1 MTPLEASIDQL
12 RTNAAQWAAF
22 EASDHCVVLA
32 PPGSGK
38 TQLLTTKLAQ
48 ALASGAIR
56 PPRGAACIT
65 MTNEAAQELR
75 RRLASLGI
83 SGRPNLVIGTVHS
96 FALTRIVLPYAAAAG
111 RPDLANSHLATTD
124 QIRACFDAACD
135 AVGFE
140 PYERKNV
147 FATMERARQRLD
159 LSGDVMLGGPRVAD
173 VARRT
178 QLALEA
184 AGLYDFN
191 DLVRHAVS
199 LVEEHAFV
207 RAALSATYQ
216 HLYVDEYQDLA
227 PGLDRIVQAVALADD
242 TATTLFAVG
251 DPDQA
256 IYAFSGARPQLLA
269 DLAGRGDVDTQYLLR
284 NYRSGQLLVDT
295 ARRVLAVDQVV
306 EAQHGGGTLQI
317 HPSPGGEAAQAD
329 AVLGLVQDAIAAGTA
344 PDQVLIVAPW
354 GKDRDR
360 CADALRGASIPVFAR
375 SDEAWKPTPL
385 TQLIEAM
392 AAWVTNRDASG
403 VSLGDILDSVRNLT
417 RAADSHVRD
426 KSVVRQMLDARPD
439 HDAGPFVEALSY
451 IAERAD
457 GSGISDEDAA
467 QLRAMSQAVGPQG
480 PASGLTIRDL
490 GARARAPGHVLAA
503 TIHAAKGL
511 EFDVVILAGADEGSV
526 VGFDPTPEE
535 VAEARRKFYVAI
547 TRARHRV
554 HVVFTDRRI
563 SGRGNSYRVAP
574 CRFIAD
580 LTARDAN

>member
-12 RTNAAQWAAF
+12 RKNASQWAAF

-38 TQLLTTKLAQ
+38 TKLLTTKLAH
-48 ALASGAIR
+48 AFTSGAIR

-65 MTNEAAQELR
+65 MTNEAAKELG
-75 RRLASLGI
+75 RRLASLGV
-83 SGRPNLVIGTVHS
+83 SRRPNLVIGTVHG
-96 FALTRIVLPYAAAAG
+96 FALTKIVLPYAAAAG
-111 RPDLANSHLATTD
+111 RPHLANSHLATPD
-124 QIRACFDAACD
+124 QIRACFDDACD

-140 PYERKNV
+140 GHERTNV
-147 FATMERARQRLD
+147 FATMQRARQRLD
-159 LSGDVMLGGPRVAD
+159 LSGDVMLGGPRIAD

-184 AGLYDFN
+184 ASLYDFN

-227 PGLDRIVQAVALADD
+227 PGLDRIVQAFVFAED

-269 DLAGRGDVDTQYLLR
+269 DLAVRVDVNTQYLLR
-284 NYRSGQLLVDT
+284 NYRSGQSLVDT
-295 ARRVLAVDQVV
+295 ARRVLAVDHAI
-306 EAQHGGGTLQI
+306 EAEHEGGTLQI

-329 AVLGLVQDAIAAGTA
+329 AVLRLVQGAIADGAA
-344 PDQVLIVAPW
+344 LDQILIVAPW

-360 CADALRGASIPVFAR
+360 CADALRAASIPVFAR
-375 SDEAWKPTPL
+375 SDDAWEPTPL

-403 VSLGDILDSVRNLT
+403 VTLGDILDGVRNLT
-417 RAADSHVRD
+417 RATEPHFRD
-426 KSVVRQMLDARPD
+426 KSVVRQMLDAQPD
-439 HDAGPFVEALSY
+439 DEAGPFVEALSY
-451 IAERAD
+451 VAERAD
-457 GSGISDEDAA
+457 GSGVSDEDAA
-467 QLRAMSQAVGPQG
+467 QLRAMAHAVGPQG
-480 PASGLTIRDL
+480 PASGLAIRDL

-526 VGFDPTPEE
+526 VGFNSTPEE

-554 HVVFTDRRI
+554 HVVYTDRRI
-563 SGRGNSYRVAP
+563 SKRGNSYPVSP
-574 CRFIAD
+574 CRFLAD
-580 LTARDAN
+580 LGTRDAI

>member
-1 MTPLEASIDQL
+1 MTPLQASIDQL
-12 RTNAAQWAAF
+12 RKNESQWAAF

-38 TQLLTTKLAQ
+38 TKLLTTKLAN
-48 ALASGAIR
+48 AFTSSAIR

-65 MTNEAAQELR
+65 MTNEAAQELG

-83 SGRPNLVIGTVHS
+83 SRRPNLVIGTVHS

-111 RPDLANSHLATTD
+111 RPDLANSHLANPD
-124 QIRACFDAACD
+124 QIRACFEDACD

-140 PYERKNV
+140 AHERTNV
-147 FATMERARQRLD
+147 FATMQRARQRLD
-159 LSGDVMLGGPRVAD
+159 LSGDVMLGGPRIAD

-178 QLALEA
+178 QLALEL

-191 DLVRHAVS
+191 DIVRHAVS

-227 PGLDRIVQAVALADD
+227 PGLDRIVQAFVFADD

-269 DLAGRGDVDTQYLLR
+269 DLAGRADVSTQYLLR
-284 NYRSGQLLVDT
+284 NYRSGQSLVDT
-295 ARRVLAVDQVV
+295 ARRVLAVDHAI
-306 EAQHGGGTLQI
+306 EAEHEGGTLQI
-317 HPSPGGEAAQAD
+317 HPSPGGEASQAE
-329 AVLGLVQDAIAAGTA
+329 AVLRLVQGAIADGTA
-344 PDQVLIVAPW
+344 LDQILIVAPW

-360 CADALRGASIPVFAR
+360 CADALRAASIPVFAR
-375 SDEAWKPTPL
+375 SDDAWEPTPL

-392 AAWVTNRDASG
+392 AAWATNRDASG
-403 VSLGDILDSVRNLT
+403 VTLGDILDGVRNLT
-417 RAADSHVRD
+417 RATDPHSRD
-426 KSVVRQMLDARPD
+426 KSVVRQLLDAQPD
-439 HDAGPFVEALSY
+439 DEAGPFVEALSY
-451 IAERAD
+451 VAERAD
-457 GSGISDEDAA
+457 GNGVSDEDAA
-467 QLRAMSQAVGPQG
+467 QLRAMAHAVGPHG

-511 EFDVVILAGADEGSV
+511 VGRRAG
-526 VGFDPTPEE
+526 
-535 VAEARRKFYVAI
+535 
-547 TRARHRV
+547 
-554 HVVFTDRRI
+554 
-563 SGRGNSYRVAP
+563 
-574 CRFIAD
+574 
-580 LTARDAN
+580 